1 MLLKGTKICPVKMRN
16 ELMRTKRGQFQKARQ
31 QKLLEILETMI
42 AVARQRKLKTRSEV
56 FL

>member
-1 MLLKGTKICPVKMRN
+1 MLLKGTKICPVKIRN
-16 ELMRTKRGQFQKARQ
+16 ELMGTKIGQFQKARQ